1 MAVVAASRS
10 GNAEIDMNSS
20 TAAKDI
26 QYVKVRASSPVANE
40 WGIAPDMSGE
50 VLCRYKSKIA
60 GADRLDVRFPQ
71 DRIIWG
77 APVAA
82 FEFLGENEF
91 PVVKSA
97 LADTPSKR

>member
-1 MAVVAASRS
+1 MAIVAASRS
-10 GNAEIDMNSS
+10 GNAEIDVNSS

-26 QYVKVRASSPVANE
+26 QYVKVCASSPVASE

-60 GADRLDVRFPQ
+60 GADRLDVKFPQ

-77 APVAA
+77 SPVAA

-91 PVVKSA
+91 SVVVSA